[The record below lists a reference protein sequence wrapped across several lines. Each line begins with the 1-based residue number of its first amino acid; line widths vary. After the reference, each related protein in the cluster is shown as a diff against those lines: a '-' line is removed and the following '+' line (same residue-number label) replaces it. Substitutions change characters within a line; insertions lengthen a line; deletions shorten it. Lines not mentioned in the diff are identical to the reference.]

1 MPIDTFAAIADP
13 TRRSI
18 LEVLRDDGP
27 MPVSQLA
34 ARYPRVSRAAVS
46 KHLRVL
52 RRASLVRMRHR
63 GRENYY
69 RVEAESLAAVQS
81 WAAAFTR
88 NSELALRNLKRR
100 VEEGTLE

>member
-1 MPIDTFAAIADP
+1 MPADTFAAIAEP

-18 LEVLRDDGP
+18 LEALRDTGP

-52 RRASLVRMRHR
+52 RRANLVRMRHR

-69 RVEAESLAAVQS
+69 RVEPERLAEVQS

-88 NSELALRNLKRR
+88 NSETALRNLKRQ